1 MADTIEKE
9 KVHVVEEVSSTS
21 RSLESIEPLD
31 AALERRVR
39 NKCDL
44 HLMPVLYILL
54 LLAFLDRVN
63 IGNARIQGLE
73 KDLNMKG
80 NDFNIALFVF
90 FITYILC
97 EVPSNFVLK
106 HVRPSIWL
114 SGIIFAWGEEILFIL
129 SLKEESNLLTGGR
142 RGYCPARSHAKSR
155 RFSGMSLFLGRV

>member
-1 MADTIEKE
+1 MVDAVEKE
-9 KVHVVEEVSSTS
+9 KVDAVEEVSTAS
-21 RSLESIEPLD
+21 RSSESLEPLD

-44 HLMPVLYILL
+44 HLMPVLYVLL
-54 LLAFLDRVN
+54 LLSFLDRVN

-97 EVPSNFVLK
+97 EVLSNFVLK

-114 SGIIFAWGEEILFIL
+114 SGIIFAWGKKSYSL
-129 SLKEESNLLTGGR
+129 SRNR
-142 RGYCPARSHAKSR
+142 PAY
-155 RFSGMSLFLGRV
+155 